1 MATAAPN
8 AASAA
13 GSTAIPF
20 WRTPWGVSLGLHL
33 AAALAIGLVIFPWGR
48 GRETVDFD
56 VFEAPK
62 LATQA
67 PIALTKPPEPKKIE
81 PEKRSVFGASRKA
94 MVDATN
100 DPNAAAVKA
109 GNTIAKDPDNEKL
122 RDDDADSIPIPTEEY
137 LVTAMPVLETDFRI
151 PYPPEAQKAKIQG
164 RVLMKLLV
172 DGEGKVRRAT
182 LINGPGYGLNEAAV
196 DAMKNFR
203 FRPAR
208 VQDKPV
214 AVEIQFAYNFVLE
227 R

>member
-1 MATAAPN
+1 MATAASSRAEPG
-8 AASAA
+8 A
-13 GSTAIPF
+13 TPF
-20 WRTPWGVSLGLHL
+20 WRSPWGVSVGAHL
-33 AAALAIGLVIFPWGR
+33 AVAISIGLVIFPWGR
-48 GRETVDFD
+48 RRETVDFE
-56 VFEAPK
+56 VYEAPK
-62 LATQA
+62 LATA
-67 PIALTKPPEPKKIE
+67 PPIALTKPPEPKKAS
-81 PEKRSVFGASRKA
+81 PEKRSVFGTSRKA

-109 GNTIAKDPDNEKL
+109 GNTVAKDPDHEKL

-151 PYPPEAQKAKIQG
+151 PYPPEARKAKIQG